1 MTGSAAAARRAGAAH
16 GPDTVRRVQ
25 APAAIVEALLEFSG
39 RGPCTDAE
47 RRAAGWLH
55 DELRRAGHSAWVET
69 HWVRPQWPGSLLL
82 ACVLGVAGALV
93 STRVPVAG
101 AVLAAVA
108 AFSLAMDASGFPG
121 LLRGVFARRATQ
133 NVLGVAPDPAR
144 VAVLACARY
153 DAPRRG
159 LLFAE
164 PLRRLAARSGPDP
177 RAWLALAA
185 AVVALGAALRAAEV
199 GGAGVGVLQ
208 FVPAVL
214 LVLGIAAGSDFA
226 LSAHAPGANDNAS
239 GTAAALAVF
248 DALSRRP
255 LRRLSP
261 GLLLAGAGEDAP
273 LGLRAQLR
281 ADRPRP
287 ADTVLVELGP
297 CGAGT
302 VHWRS
307 TQDQLVAAASGV
319 APRIRGRRGG
329 GAVRGIPTLW
339 IGGLSGGIAPNAR
352 QGDDTAVDFDA
363 IDAAVV
369 AAVDAVVA
377 LDATLAASDAQA
389 AQA

>member
-1 MTGSAAAARRAGAAH
+1 
-16 GPDTVRRVQ
+16 
-25 APAAIVEALLEFSG
+25 
-39 RGPCTDAE
+39 
-47 RRAAGWLH
+47 
-55 DELRRAGHSAWVET
+55 
-69 HWVRPQWPGSLLL
+69 
-82 ACVLGVAGALV
+82 V

-101 AVLAAVA
+101 VVLAAVA
-108 AFSLAMDASGFPG
+108 ALSLAMDASGFPG

-133 NVLGVAPDPAR
+133 NVLVVAPDPAR

-248 DALSRRP
+248 DELSRRP

-273 LGLRAQLR
+273 LGLRAQLH

-287 ADTVLVELGP
+287 AATVLVELGP

-302 VHWRS
+302 AHWAT
-307 TQDQLVAAASGV
+307 TQDQLVSAAAGV
-319 APRIRGRRGG
+319 APRIRGRRGAG
-329 GAVRGIPTLW
+329 VVRGIPALW
-339 IGGLSGGIAPNAR
+339 IGGLARGVAPRAR
-352 QGDDTAVDFDA
+352 QGDDTAVDPAAIEDA
-363 IDAAVV
+363 VGAAV
-369 AAVDAVVA
+369 AVVLA
-377 LDATLAASDAQA
+377 LDGTLAATDARA
-389 AQA
+389 AHS

>member
-1 MTGSAAAARRAGAAH
+1 
-16 GPDTVRRVQ
+16 VQ
-25 APAAIVEALLEFSG
+25 APAAIVEALLGFSG

-55 DELRRAGHSAWVET
+55 DELRRSGHSAWVET

-82 ACVLGVAGALV
+82 ACALGIAGALA

-108 AFSLAMDASGFPG
+108 ALSLAMDAAGRPG
-121 LLRGVFARRATQ
+121 VLRGVFARRATQ
-133 NVLGVAPDPAR
+133 NVLVVAPDPER
-144 VAVLACARY
+144 VAVLVCARY

-164 PLRRLAARSGPDP
+164 PLRRLAARAGPDP

-185 AVVALGAALRAAEV
+185 AVVALGAGLRAADV
-199 GGAGVGVLQ
+199 GGTGVGVLQ
-208 FVPAVL
+208 FTGAVL
-214 LVLGIAAGSDFA
+214 LVLGVAAACDFM

-248 DALSRRP
+248 DELSRRP
-255 LRRLSP
+255 LQRLSP
-261 GLLLAGAGEDAP
+261 GLLLVGAGEDAP
-273 LGLRAQLR
+273 LGLRAQLG

-302 VHWRS
+302 AHWRS

-319 APRIRGRRGG
+319 APRIRGRRGAG
-329 GAVRGIPTLW
+329 VLRGIPTVW
-339 IGGLSGGIAPNAR
+339 IGGLAGGIAPRAR
-352 QGDDTAVDFDA
+352 QGDDTGVDPDA
-363 IDAAVV
+363 IAAAAGV
-369 AAVDAVVA
+369 AIAVVVA
-377 LDATLAASDAQA
+377 LDAALAASDAQP